1 VAYVAKKA
9 GRPQN
14 LAETKSIT
22 ISVPQR
28 LHDYLALLA
37 YKSVLG
43 GSAADVAA
51 YILKSRV
58 SEMID
63 QKFHERQTYDSS
75 DEGS

>member
-1 VAYVAKKA
+1 MVGKA

-22 ISVPQR
+22 ISIPQR

-37 YKSVLG
+37 RTTVLG
-43 GSAADVAA
+43 GSPADVATHL
-51 YILKSRV
+51 LKSRV

-63 QKFHERQTYDSS
+63 QKFHERQTFDFS
-75 DEGS
+75 DEAP